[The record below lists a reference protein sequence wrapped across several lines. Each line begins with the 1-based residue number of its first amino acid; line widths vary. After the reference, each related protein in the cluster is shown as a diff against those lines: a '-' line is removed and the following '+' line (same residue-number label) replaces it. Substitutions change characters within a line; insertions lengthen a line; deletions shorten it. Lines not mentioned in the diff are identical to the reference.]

1 MGLLLTPPPQLLWP
15 CMDPAGDSA
24 AHSSPCTFSLTPP
37 AELCQNNHLIIS
49 FDIAILSVRLCVTRS
64 SIRWKRLNI
73 LFQFVL
79 QCCDTCKGHVT
90 CKIVSE
96 MTYNVSSG
104 TLNLTIPYHRMPY
117 HWHAAQGPHHSDPAA
132 ASLAPGPRTSLL
144 QARLVRFQGVARSV
158 AAICRGWL
166 SAASRYRAPSTPIV
180 WRCDLFCPADSL
192 VSHRLLFRCG
202 WTENMEHCLLIKLRQ
217 PDLSLERLRRL
228 LKMHLFS

>member
-1 MGLLLTPPPQLLWP
+1 MRKYRGTPLRNVVLANTLVLVAYLVTFSESQWNQFHPGLKRPTASWGFAWPPSAALPL
-15 CMDPAGDSA
+15 DPAGDSA

-104 TLNLTIPYHRMPY
+104 TLNLTIPYQSQFLQRDAM
-117 HWHAAQGPHHSDPAA
+117 
-132 ASLAPGPRTSLL
+132 
-144 QARLVRFQGVARSV
+144 QARSMLSCGVCPLVCLSRS
-158 AAICRGWL
+158 
-166 SAASRYRAPSTPIV
+166 
-180 WRCDLFCPADSL
+180 
-192 VSHRLLFRCG
+192 
-202 WTENMEHCLLIKLRQ
+202 
-217 PDLSLERLRRL
+217 
-228 LKMHLFS
+228 